1 MSKINQRDAFKVSK
15 RIVVKIGSAL
25 LAHSEEGILRD
36 RIAAYCAQ
44 ISNLANDGY
53 KVVVVTSGTKEAEM
67 VKLLENTY
75 RQVNI
80 ALINELAILCNM
92 LDLSLIHI

>member
-53 KVVVVTSGTKEAEM
+53 KVVVVTSGAVAAGMGRLGLQK
-67 VKLLENTY
+67 
-75 RQVNI
+75 RP
-80 ALINELAILCNM
+80 
-92 LDLSLIHI
+92 

>member
-1 MSKINQRDAFKVSK
+1 MSKINQRESFAASK

-36 RIAAYCAQ
+36 RIASYCAQ

-53 KVVVVTSGTKEAEM
+53 KILVVTSGAVSYTHLTLPTNRE
-67 VKLLENTY
+67 V
-75 RQVNI
+75 
-80 ALINELAILCNM
+80 
-92 LDLSLIHI
+92 